1 MKQLTL
7 TSMLLVFIT
16 VFLFAQEIDSLSGA
30 TRLAEDM
37 GNALNAK
44 NDFLWADLA
53 AHNEKSARSFYSAVF
68 GWDFTAHSEYSLG
81 YLSNYPIVG
90 IYAMPPEFKQQSL
103 PAFWMSYIRVDD
115 VQKVVRNARRLGAR
129 IEFTDNANDYGAAA
143 LIRDPLG
150 AGFTVIE
157 SKEKASRQQRVPG
170 AYAWNELF
178 VSDASIAIDFY
189 TALFD
194 WEIVMLG
201 SDSYGIYNSLHEHI
215 ATIHEVP
222 NDLKGNFEYW
232 AVFFYVSSIDLAL
245 ARIMDNGGTVL
256 YREDGNVLAA
266 DRDGAAFYITD
277 K

>member
-1 MKQLTL
+1 M
-7 TSMLLVFIT
+7 LVFSTI
-16 VFLFAQEIDSLSGA
+16 FLFARGIDSRSGA
-30 TRLAEDM
+30 TTLAEDM
-37 GNALNAK
+37 GNELTAE

-53 AHNEKSARSFYSAVF
+53 AHNAESARSFYSAVF
-68 GWDFTAHSEYSLG
+68 GWNFTAHSEYSLG

-90 IYAMPPEFKQQSL
+90 IYAMPPEFKRQSL

-115 VQKVVRNARRLGAR
+115 VRKVVRNARRLGAR
-129 IEFTDNANDYGAAA
+129 IEFTDNANEYGAAA

-170 AYAWNELF
+170 AYTWNELF
-178 VSDASIAIDFY
+178 VSDAGIAIDFY

-194 WEIVMLG
+194 WEIERLG

-222 NDLKGNFEYW
+222 NDLKGDFEYW
-232 AVFFYVSSIDLAL
+232 AVFFYVPNIDLAL

-256 YREDGNVLAA
+256 YRQDGNVLVA